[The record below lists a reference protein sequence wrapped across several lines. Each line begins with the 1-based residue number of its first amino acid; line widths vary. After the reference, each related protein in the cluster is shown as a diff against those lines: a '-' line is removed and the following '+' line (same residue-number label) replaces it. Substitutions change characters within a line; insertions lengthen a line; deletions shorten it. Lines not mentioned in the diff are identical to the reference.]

1 MGVRLPMSH
10 DDLTDHLTEGETTR
24 FWRVPEGDTEVLIAR
39 FRRHSFANHTH
50 DRYVFG
56 LITDGV
62 EGFNS
67 HGTQRFALPGDM
79 AVVHPGEVHDGY
91 PAVKEGWAYRV
102 LYIDPAMMLRVAQE
116 SGFRP
121 SDGLPNFRDTII
133 QDPALA
139 ALCAGMF
146 GRLAEGETLERETA
160 LLSVLIALVQR
171 HSTGR
176 VALPSKTK
184 APARIRRAAARLQDD
199 PAATVSLTDLARETG
214 LSAFQLIRA
223 FRAAYGLPPHA
234 FQKLARLRR
243 AEQGLRR
250 GEAIANV
257 AADCGFSD
265 QAHLTRAFK
274 AFRGVTPGQF
284 RGLSRA

>member
-1 MGVRLPMSH
+1 MSH
-10 DDLTDHLTEGETTR
+10 DDLADRLTEGEVTR
-24 FWRVPEGDTEVLIAR
+24 FWRVPENDTEVLMAR
-39 FRRHSFANHTH
+39 FRRHSFPNHTH

-56 LITDGV
+56 VITGGV
-62 EGFNS
+62 EGFHS
-67 HGTQRFALPGDM
+67 GKARHFAMPGNL
-79 AVVHPGEVHDGY
+79 VIVHPGEVHDGY
-91 PAVKEGWAYRV
+91 PAVEEGWAYRV
-102 LYIDPAMMLRVAQE
+102 LYLDPALMLRAAQE
-116 SGFRP
+116 NGFRP

-139 ALCAGMF
+139 TLCAGVF
-146 GRLAEGETLERETA
+146 AQLADGETLERETA
-160 LLSVLIALVQR
+160 LLSVLAALVQR
-171 HSTGR
+171 HSTGQVPASTATQASAR
-176 VALPSKTK
+176 VQ
-184 APARIRRAAARLQDD
+184 RAAVRLQDD
-199 PAATVSLTDLARETG
+199 PAATVSLTDLAIETG

-250 GEAIANV
+250 GEAIASV

-284 RGLSRA
+284 RVLSRA